1 MWPAL
6 AGSRR
11 SSLRIQ
17 TLPTV
22 LARWW
27 SPLRQ
32 KTWSPGR
39 RSAGQVVLPGM
50 ARGVLDRHLAQRRL
64 PVTLAKRNPATP
76 LLGSLDGE
84 SGITSKRL
92 WAIVKRFFATAA
104 DVLGDANPALGEKLR
119 RRLLIF

>member
-1 MWPAL
+1 
-6 AGSRR
+6 
-11 SSLRIQ
+11 
-17 TLPTV
+17 
-22 LARWW
+22 
-27 SPLRQ
+27 
-32 KTWSPGR
+32 
-39 RSAGQVVLPGM
+39 M

-104 DVLGDANPALGEKLR
+104 DVLGDANPALGEKLP